1 MKPFQLPLFCI
12 ALATVA
18 CAEHP
23 VLDSA
28 RRALDEQIPE
38 LALARLTFA
47 LKSPDFPTA
56 DREAAS
62 FLVAE
67 AQLRT
72 GKAADALVVLE
83 RLTGKNAA
91 LLRAHAMAAEGRW
104 SEALPL
110 YDDIAGVHGVPIS
123 ATIGKAESLQMLGR
137 TAEAVAVFE
146 KLIADGKAPVSARLR
161 HAGWLTE
168 LGRKGEAA
176 ELLRSIEVVK
186 PSDARWRDYASARL
200 LLANEQWQPAL
211 DALDKITPESEGV
224 SSHLLA
230 AVVLASTEAKLK
242 LKNIGSEGA
251 ARALEKFLWDQPNN
265 PAIEMIFRRLDQIN
279 AGERSPREAEL
290 HKMADTDEQVAN
302 PRRAALAQFYVSR
315 MQWREKSRKHLAE
328 KSLRLFLVWFP
339 NHRLTTY
346 VHEMLAEVAQSAG
359 AFDDALRS
367 LEAAQRTA
375 QDRDRSAL
383 PAASGVCPE
392 RVAQEKE
399 RSALLEMRM
408 ALVGFQKGDAAL
420 AVTYFRLAAEH
431 SVRLQ
436 KSAAF
441 NAALAEL
448 ELKNLDGFQK
458 RLAEFVAN
466 HGSDPLTGEL
476 VLESG
481 VTEARVKPSSA
492 PATLRAFL
500 SDYPGH
506 PRRGEAFLVLAELQ
520 LAGGNPVEAE
530 VELSGAK
537 ATEGTDATGGQTER
551 NRYAAIFIADAAKPR
566 DSAKVIALGRAFIEE
581 HPISSLLPDVRM
593 KLGQV
598 YFHDSDFANA
608 QTQFETLAREQ
619 PESAYAETALF
630 LAGQC
635 AIKLMDPNSA
645 DRATALFA
653 QVVERKGALKYHAY
667 FQQAIIQH
675 ELDKDASAIFQTILD
690 AQPPAPS
697 ELRHASLC
705 AKGDNL
711 VRIAKGAPEKLGVA
725 IEAYIRLK
733 AMPDVSPEWH
743 NKAVYKQGN
752 VLLKLGREQEA
763 LFIYSD
769 LLDKAM
775 TGPKETF
782 WLYKAGFEAA
792 GILEGFGS
800 WRDALAT
807 YEKLGKIPGP
817 RAAEAR
823 AKVKEIRLKK
833 FIWN

>member
-38 LALARLTFA
+38 LALARLTLA
-47 LKSPDFPTA
+47 LKAVDFPA
-56 DREAAS
+56 SDREEAS
-62 FLVAE
+62 LLTAE
-67 AQLRT
+67 AQLRS
-72 GKAADALVVLE
+72 GKAADALIVLE
-83 RLTGKNAA
+83 KLTGKKAT
-91 LLRAHAMAAEGRW
+91 LLRAHAMVAEGRW
-104 SEALPL
+104 SEALSL
-110 YDDIAGVHGVPIS
+110 YDDIAGIHGVPVS

-137 TAEAVAVFE
+137 TAEAVAVLE
-146 KLIADGKAPVSARLR
+146 KLIAEGKAPVSARLR

-168 LGRKGEAA
+168 LGRKSETT
-176 ELLRSIEVVK
+176 ELLRNIEVVK
-186 PSDARWRDYASARL
+186 PSDARWRDYVAARL
-200 LLANEQWQPAL
+200 LLANEQWQSAL
-211 DALDKITPESEGV
+211 DALDKITPETEGV
-224 SSHLLA
+224 SAHLLA
-230 AVVLASTEAKLK
+230 AVVLASTEARLK

-251 ARALEKFLWDQPNN
+251 ARTLEKFLWDQPDN
-265 PAIEMIFRRLDQIN
+265 PAIEMIFRRLDKIN
-279 AGERSPREAEL
+279 ASERSPREAEL
-290 HKMADTDEQVAN
+290 HKMADRDEQIAH
-302 PRRAALAQFYVSR
+302 PRRAALAQYYVSR

-328 KSLRLFLVWFP
+328 KSLRLFLTWFP

-359 AFDDALRS
+359 RFDDALKS
-367 LEAAQRTA
+367 LEAAQRTT
-375 QDRDRSAL
+375 QDSERSAF
-383 PAASGVCPE
+383 PAAGGVWPE
-392 RVAQEKE
+392 RAAQEKE

-466 HGSDPLTGEL
+466 HGSDPLSGEL

-481 VTEARVKPSSA
+481 ITQARVKPSSA

-500 SDYPGH
+500 GDYPGH
-506 PRRGEAFLVLAELQ
+506 PRRSEAFLVLAELQ

-530 VELSGAK
+530 VELGGAK
-537 ATEGTDATGGQTER
+537 ATEGADPSGGQTER

-566 DSAKVIALGRAFIEE
+566 DSEKVVALGRAFIEE
-581 HPISSLLPDVRM
+581 HPKSSLLSDVRM

-598 YFHDSDFANA
+598 YFQDSDFANA
-608 QTQFETLAREQ
+608 GTQFETLAREQ
-619 PESAYAETALF
+619 PESGYAETALF

-635 AIKLMDPNSA
+635 AKNRMDPGSPE
-645 DRATALFA
+645 RATALFA
-653 QVVERKGALKYHAY
+653 QVVERKGPLKYHAY
-667 FQQAIIQH
+667 FQQGMIQH

-690 AQPPAPS
+690 AAPPAPP
-697 ELRHASLC
+697 ELRYASLC

-711 VRIAKGAPEKLGVA
+711 VRIAKGAPEKLGIA
-725 IEAYIRLK
+725 IKAYTELA
-733 AMPDVSPEWH
+733 AMPDIDPEWH
-743 NKAVYKQGN
+743 NKAVYKQGD

-775 TGPKETF
+775 AGPKETF

-792 GILEGFGS
+792 AILKRFGS
-800 WRDALAT
+800 WRDALGT

-823 AKVKEIRLKK
+823 ANVKDLRLTK

>member
-12 ALATVA
+12 ALASVA
-18 CAEHP
+18 CAGHP

-38 LALARLTFA
+38 LALARLTLA
-47 LKSPDFPTA
+47 LKEGDFPEA
-56 DREAAS
+56 DREEAS
-62 FLVAE
+62 FLTAE
-67 AQLRT
+67 AQLRS
-72 GKAADALVVLE
+72 GKGADALVVLE
-83 RLTGKNAA
+83 KLTGKKAT
-91 LLRAHAMAAEGRW
+91 LLRAHAMASEGRW

-110 YDDIAGVHGVPIS
+110 YDDIAGAHGVPIS

-137 TAEAVAVFE
+137 TAEAVAVLE

-168 LGRKGEAA
+168 LGRKSEAK
-176 ELLRSIEVVK
+176 ELLRNIEVMK
-186 PSDARWRDYASARL
+186 PSDARWRDYVAARL
-200 LLANEQWQPAL
+200 LLADEQWQPAL
-211 DALDKITPESEGV
+211 DALDKITPETEGV

-251 ARALEKFLWDQPNN
+251 ARSLEKFLWDQPNN

-279 AGERSPREAEL
+279 AAERSPREAEF
-290 HKMADTDEQVAN
+290 HKMAYQQIDS

-328 KSLRLFLVWFP
+328 KSLTLFLTWFP

-359 AFDDALRS
+359 RFDDALKS

-375 QDRDRSAL
+375 QDSDRTAL
-383 PAASGVCPE
+383 PAVAAVCPE

-476 VLESG
+476 MLESG
-481 VTEARVKPSSA
+481 ITEAREKPSAA

-530 VELSGAK
+530 VELGGAK
-537 ATEGTDATGGQTER
+537 ATEGADPSGGQTER

-581 HPISSLLPDVRM
+581 HPKSSLLSDVRM

-598 YFHDSDFANA
+598 HFQDNDFANA
-608 QTQFETLAREQ
+608 GTQFEILAQEH
-619 PESAYAETALF
+619 PESGYAETALF

-635 AIKLMDPNSA
+635 ATKLMTPSSA
-645 DRATALFA
+645 ERATALFA
-653 QVVERKGALKYHAY
+653 QVVERKGPLKYHAY
-667 FQQAIIQH
+667 FQQGIIQH

-690 AQPPAPS
+690 AQPPAPA
-697 ELRHASLC
+697 ELRYASLC
-705 AKGDNL
+705 AKGDNI
-711 VRIAKGAPEKLGVA
+711 VRIAKGAPEKLGIA
-725 IEAYIRLK
+725 IKAYTELA
-733 AMPDVSPEWH
+733 AMPDIDPEWH
-743 NKAVYKQGN
+743 NKAVYKLGN

-763 LFIYSD
+763 LFVYSD

-775 TGPKETF
+775 SGPKETF

-792 GILEGFGS
+792 GILEGFSNWPG
-800 WRDALAT
+800 ALAT

-823 AKVKEIRLKK
+823 AKVKELRLKK